1 MKKLSNILF
10 SMQTMGIL
18 IAVFAVSIG
27 AATFIENDFGTR
39 AAKAVVYNATW
50 FNILLALL
58 GLNLAGNII
67 LFRMYRKK
75 KFTLFLFH
83 FAFLIILIGA
93 AITRFIS
100 FEGSMHIREGETSD
114 EILSDETFVK
124 VVAEYNGEQTED
136 KDKVLFSVLTRNNY
150 SNTIHIGG
158 KTIHIETKAF
168 IPNATEVIS
177 SADKGVPF
185 AVLVASY
192 GQGRESYYLQKGKN
206 QNIGN
211 YLISWNYSQD
221 APIIVKYEDDQLQIR
236 AKDTIT
242 EMPMTGE
249 AADTLIQDIWHHL
262 KKNNLYQFGDLNF
275 VLTEFYPSGTIDYK
289 PYDPKKASLPDAL
302 ILKITDE
309 KGHGQVV
316 ALRGGKGYTPE
327 EETVVVDGVKLRLSY
342 GSQIIKLPFALK
354 LKDFQLET
362 YPGSNSPSS
371 YASEVILIDKEKK
384 MEKPYRIYMNHVLNH
399 RGYRFFQ
406 SSYDPDLKGTILS
419 VNHDGLGTTV
429 TYIGYFL
436 MSLGMF
442 LSLFNKY
449 TRFGFLGK
457 VLKNG
462 VEKYK
467 GAAIAL
473 TIPLLLLSN
482 VVFGQHDRHLSV
494 KDIPVVD
501 KQEAEAFGKLLVQS
515 RDGRIKPVNTLA
527 SELLRKLTKKPEYE
541 GLIPE
546 QVLLG
551 MVSNPLHWQQVP
563 LIKIRFGVARNKE
576 LQKILGVEGDYASY
590 MDFID
595 MKTGNYKLGR
605 FVQEAYN
612 KKPANRGLF
621 DKDIMKA
628 DEKVNICYMIYTGE
642 LLRLLPDPTDSHKP
656 WFSLD
661 SKITGLPPQ
670 DSMMISQI
678 LPAYFNAV
686 KNGNYKDAADLREGI
701 MIFQQKFGK
710 DIIPSESKVKAEIL
724 YNKWMIF
731 DNLSKVYGL
740 LGMIMFIV
748 IFIDLFKNS
757 KALKKII
764 NILILL
770 TLAGFILQ
778 TFGLALRWYIS
789 GHAPWSDGYESM
801 IYIGWITMLA
811 GLLFARQSAMT
822 VAATTILTSVILMV
836 AHLTWMEPEITNLVP
851 VLKSYWLTIHVSVIT
866 ASYGFL
872 ALSMLL
878 GFINLIL
885 MIMKKE
891 HNREFLSNR
900 IIELTAIN
908 ERAMTIG
915 LYMLTI
921 GTFLGGV
928 WANESWGRY
937 WGWDPKET
945 WALVSVLVYTFVLHM
960 RFIPGFKG
968 KFAFNFAS
976 VISYFSII
984 MTYFGVNFYLSGLH
998 SYAKGDPVPIPG
1010 FIYYAIGVIALVSV
1024 WAYVKEEKM
1033 KEESGSIAS
1042 S

>member
-1 MKKLSNILF
+1 MKKLLNILF
-10 SMQTMGIL
+10 SMQTAGVLIL
-18 IAVFAVSIG
+18 IFAASIG
-27 AATFIENDFGTR
+27 IATFIENDFGTT

-58 GLNLAGNII
+58 GLNLAGNIV

-75 KFTLFLFH
+75 KWTLFLYH

-100 FEGSMHIREGETSD
+100 YEGTMHIREGETSN
-114 EILSDETFVK
+114 EILSDETFV
-124 VVAEYNGEQTED
+124 VVKARANGQEEIF
-136 KDKVLFSVLTRNNY
+136 KDKVLFSVLTENNY
-150 SNTIHIGG
+150 EKNIEINN
-158 KTIHIETKAF
+158 KTIRITTKAF
-168 IPNATEVIS
+168 IPNATEIIS

-185 AVLVASY
+185 AVVVASY
-192 GQGRESYYLQKGKN
+192 GQGRQSYYLQQGKD
-206 QNIGN
+206 QHIGE
-211 YLISWNYSQD
+211 YLISWSFSES
-221 APIIVKYEDDQLQIR
+221 APILLKYEDNQLFIK
-236 AKDTIT
+236 AKDTLS
-242 EMPMTGE
+242 EMPMTG
-249 AADTLIQDIWHHL
+249 DSIKKIFPGTWHPFS
-262 KKNNLYQFGDLNF
+262 KRNLYQTGDLSL
-275 VLTEFYPSGTIDYK
+275 VLTEFYPQGTIDYK

-302 ILKITDE
+302 ILNITDG
-309 KGHGQVV
+309 KDTKTVV
-316 ALRGGKGYTPE
+316 LRGGKGYRPE
-327 EETVVVDGVKLRLSY
+327 AETVNFDDVKLELTY
-342 GSQIIKLPFALK
+342 GSQIIRLPFALK
-354 LKDFQLET
+354 LIDFQLET

-371 YASEVILIDKEKK
+371 YASEVVLIDKEKNL
-384 MEKPYRIYMNHVLNH
+384 EKPYRIYMNHVLNH

-406 SSYDPDLKGTILS
+406 SSYDPDLKGTVLS

-442 LSLFNKY
+442 LSIFNKY

-473 TIPLLLLSN
+473 TIPLLLSSSI
-482 VVFGQHDRHLSV
+482 VFGQHGQHLTV
-494 KDIPVVD
+494 KDIPVVK
-501 KQEAEAFGKLLVQS
+501 KQEAEAFGHLLVQS
-515 RDGRIKPVNTLA
+515 RDGRLKPVNTLA
-527 SELLRKLTKKPEYE
+527 SELLRKLTKKTKYE

-551 MVSNPLHWQQVP
+551 MVSNPLYWQQVP
-563 LIKIRFGVARNKE
+563 IIKIRFGIARNKE

-590 MDFID
+590 LDFID
-595 MKTGNYKLGR
+595 MGTGNYKLGKY
-605 FVQEAYN
+605 VQEAYN
-612 KKPANRGLF
+612 RKPAQRSLF

-628 DEKVNICYMIYTGE
+628 DEKINICYMVYTGE

-656 WFSLD
+656 WFALNSEI
-661 SKITGLPPQ
+661 KGLPKQ
-670 DSMMISQI
+670 DSMMIAQI
-678 LPAYFNAV
+678 LPAYFNAI
-686 KNGNYKDAADLREGI
+686 KNQNYEDAADLREGI
-701 MIFQQKFGK
+701 KIFQQKFGK
-710 DIIPSESKVKAEIL
+710 DIIPPESKIQAEIL
-724 YNKWMIF
+724 YNKLMIF

-740 LGMIMFIV
+740 LGLVMMILLFV
-748 IFIDLFKNS
+748 NLFKRS
-757 KALKKII
+757 PKLQKVI

-770 TLAGFILQ
+770 ALIGFIAQ

-811 GLLFARQSAMT
+811 GLLFAKQSPMT

-878 GFINLIL
+878 GFIVLIL
-885 MIMKKE
+885 MILKNEQNKE
-891 HNREFLSNR
+891 YLNNR
-900 IIELTAIN
+900 ILELSAIN
-908 ERAMTIG
+908 ERSMTIG

-960 RFIPGFKG
+960 RFIPGLRN

-976 VISYFSII
+976 VISYFSIL

-998 SYAKGDPVPIPG
+998 SYAKGDPVPIPD
-1010 FIYYAIGVIALVSV
+1010 FIYYVIGVIVLVSI
-1024 WAYVKEEKM
+1024 WAYRKENDPKLKIE
-1033 KEESGSIAS
+1033 
-1042 S
+1042 